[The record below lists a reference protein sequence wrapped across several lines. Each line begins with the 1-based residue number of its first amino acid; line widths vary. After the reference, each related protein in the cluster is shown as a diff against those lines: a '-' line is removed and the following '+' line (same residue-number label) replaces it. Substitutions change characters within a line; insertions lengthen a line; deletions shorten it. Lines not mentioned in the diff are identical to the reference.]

1 MNIYQSIISPILIS
15 GLKIDPEW
23 LHQRL
28 LGALNWLGRYPAT
41 PIHLRLQE
49 QLRQSYCL
57 EDNLADGI
65 ILKTQGG
72 SPRVGSQYRLTQHLW
87 GLTFP
92 NPVGLAA
99 GFDKDGVAVNMWGN
113 LGFGFAELGTVTYYA
128 QSGNPQPRLFRLPSD
143 RAALNR
149 MGFNNQGSAAL
160 ATRLATL
167 GKQLGSQPRPI
178 PLGINLGK
186 SKITPLEDAVGDYV
200 ASFRLLQDYGDYFV
214 INVSSPN
221 TQGLRSL
228 QSSKFLAPLLAALQ
242 QENTLNKPLLV
253 KIAPDLEE
261 AEILEITHLALQYNL
276 AGIIATNTTI
286 DRQGLKT
293 QVIPSTGSLVSEE
306 AGGISGAPLQEKST
320 AIIRYIYQ
328 QTQGKLL
335 IIGVGG
341 IFTAADAWQKI
352 NAGASLV
359 QIYTGWAYQGPVLVR
374 EILLGLQQQLD
385 RHDLPNL
392 SAAVGKNLE
401 FKIQ

>member
-28 LGALNWLGRYPAT
+28 LGTLHWLGQSPPT
-41 PIHLRLQE
+41 PIHLRLQK

-57 EDNLADGI
+57 TSNLEVDRAKGI
-65 ILKTQGG
+65 TNKLSGDAPPPQL
-72 SPRVGSQYRLTQHLW
+72 QQNLW

-99 GFDKDGVAVNMWGN
+99 GFDKDGVAANMWSS
-113 LGFGFAELGTVTYYA
+113 LGFGFAELGTVTYHP
-128 QSGNPQPRLFRLPSD
+128 QPGNPQPRLFRLPSD

-160 ATRLATL
+160 AARLAAL
-167 GKQLGSQPRPI
+167 GTQPRLI

-186 SKITPLEDAVGDYV
+186 SKITPLEEAVGDYV
-200 ASFRLLQDYGDYFV
+200 ASFRLLKDYGDYFV

-228 QSSKFLAPLLAALQ
+228 QSGEFLAPLLSALQ
-242 QENTLNKPLLV
+242 QENTTGKPLLV

-261 AEILEITHLALQYNL
+261 LEIAEITRLAIQYHLG
-276 AGIIATNTTI
+276 GIIATNTTI
-286 DRQGLKT
+286 SRQGLTT
-293 QVIPSTGSLVSEE
+293 QIIPATGSLVTEE
-306 AGGISGAPLQEKST
+306 AGGISGAPVREKST
-320 AIIRYIYQ
+320 QIIRYIYQ
-328 QTQGKLL
+328 QTQGKLP

-359 QIYTGWAYQGPVLVR
+359 QIYTGWAYQGPGMVR
-374 EILLGLQQQLD
+374 EILLSLQQQLELYS
-385 RHDLPNL
+385 LPNL

-401 FKIQ
+401 FKI

>member
-28 LGALNWLGRYPAT
+28 LETLNWLGQDPPA
-41 PIHLRLQE
+41 PLHIRLQK

-57 EDNLADGI
+57 EDNLGDDI
-65 ILKTQGG
+65 THKTLGD
-72 SPRVGSQYRLTQHLW
+72 SSNVGSQSRFTPNLRQHLW

-99 GFDKDGVAVNMWGN
+99 GFDKDGVAANMWSN
-113 LGFGFAELGTVTYYA
+113 LGFGFAELGTVTYHA
-128 QSGNPQPRLFRLPSD
+128 QTGNPQPRLFRLPSD

-160 ATRLATL
+160 AARLAALTT
-167 GKQLGSQPRPI
+167 QPRLI
-178 PLGINLGK
+178 PWGINLGK

-200 ASFRLLQDYGDYFV
+200 ASFRLLRDYGDYFV

-228 QSSKFLAPLLAALQ
+228 QSAEFLDPLLAALQ
-242 QENTLNKPLLV
+242 QENITHKPLLV

-286 DRQGLKT
+286 SRQGLKT
-293 QVIPSTGSLVSEE
+293 QVIPITGSLVADE
-306 AGGISGAPLQEKST
+306 AGGISGAPLQQKST
-320 AIIRYIYQ
+320 EIIHYIYR
-328 QTQGKLL
+328 QTQGKLP

-359 QIYTGWAYQGPVLVR
+359 QIYTGWAYQGPGMVR
-374 EILLGLQQQLD
+374 EILMGLQQQLKL
-385 RHDLPNL
+385 HNLPNIP
-392 SAAVGKNLE
+392 AAVGKNLE
-401 FKIQ
+401 FKT

>member
-28 LGALNWLGRYPAT
+28 LGALNWLGHYPAT
-41 PIHLRLQE
+41 PIHLKLQK

-72 SPRVGSQYRLTQHLW
+72 SPGVGSQYRLTQNLW

-113 LGFGFAELGTVTYYA
+113 LGFGFAELGTVTYHA

-228 QSSKFLAPLLAALQ
+228 QSSKFLTPLLAALQ
-242 QENTLNKPLLV
+242 KENTLNKPLLV
-253 KIAPDLEE
+253 KIAPDLEK

-320 AIIRYIYQ
+320 AIIRYIYE

-341 IFTAADAWQKI
+341 IFTSADAWQKI

-359 QIYTGWAYQGPVLVR
+359 QIYTGWAYQGPGLVR
-374 EILLGLQQQLD
+374 EILMGLQQQLEL
-385 RHDLPNL
+385 HDLPNL

-401 FKIQ
+401 FKI

>member
-28 LGALNWLGRYPAT
+28 LGTLSWLGQYPPT
-41 PIHLRLQE
+41 PIHLRLQK
-49 QLRQSYCL
+49 QLQQSYCL
-57 EDNLADGI
+57 EGDR
-65 ILKTQGG
+65 
-72 SPRVGSQYRLTQHLW
+72 SSVGSQYHLSQNFQQNLW

-99 GFDKDGVAVNMWGN
+99 GFDKDGVAANMWSN
-113 LGFGFAELGTVTYYA
+113 LGFGFAELGTVTYHA
-128 QSGNPQPRLFRLPSD
+128 QPGNPQPRLFRLPSD

-160 ATRLATL
+160 ATRLAALETQL
-167 GKQLGSQPRPI
+167 GKQPRSI

-186 SKITPLEDAVGDYV
+186 SKITPLEEAVGDYV
-200 ASFRLLQDYGDYFV
+200 ASFRLLKDYGDYFV

-228 QSSKFLAPLLAALQ
+228 QSAEFLAPLLAALQ
-242 QENTLNKPLLV
+242 QENTTGKPLLV

-261 AEILEITHLALQYNL
+261 AEILEITRLAIHYHLG
-276 AGIIATNTTI
+276 GIIATNTTI
-286 DRQGLKT
+286 DRQGLTT
-293 QVIPSTGSLVSEE
+293 QVIPATGSLVAEE
-306 AGGISGAPLQEKST
+306 AGGISGAPLRDKST
-320 AIIRYIYQ
+320 AIISYIYQ
-328 QTQGKLL
+328 QTQGKLP

-359 QIYTGWAYQGPVLVR
+359 QIYTGWAYQGPGMVR
-374 EILLGLQQQLD
+374 EILMGLQQQLEL
-385 RHDLPNL
+385 HDLPNL
-392 SAAVGKNLE
+392 SAAVGKHLE
-401 FKIQ
+401 FKP

>member
-28 LGALNWLGRYPAT
+28 LGALNWLGQYPST
-41 PIHLRLQE
+41 PIHLRLQK

-57 EDNLADGI
+57 TDNLEADRSDP
-65 ILKTQGG
+65 TND
-72 SPRVGSQYRLTQHLW
+72 LTIKLQQNLW

-99 GFDKDGVAVNMWGN
+99 GFDKDGVAANMWSS
-113 LGFGFAELGTVTYYA
+113 LGFGFAELGTVTYHA
-128 QSGNPQPRLFRLPSD
+128 QPGNPQPRLFRLPSD

-160 ATRLATL
+160 AVRLANLAT
-167 GKQLGSQPRPI
+167 QTTTQPYPI

-186 SKITPLEDAVGDYV
+186 SKITPLEEAVGDYV
-200 ASFRLLQDYGDYFV
+200 ASFRLLKDYGDYFV

-228 QSSKFLAPLLAALQ
+228 QSAEFLDPLLSALQ
-242 QENTLNKPLLV
+242 QENTTGKPLLV

-261 AEILEITHLALQYNL
+261 SEIAEITRLAIQYQL
-276 AGIIATNTTI
+276 GGIIATNTTI
-286 DRQGLKT
+286 DRQGLTT
-293 QVIPSTGSLVSEE
+293 QVIPTTGTLVKEE
-306 AGGISGAPLQEKST
+306 AGGISGAPLREKST
-320 AIIRYIYQ
+320 EIISYIYQ
-328 QTQGKLL
+328 QTQGTLP

-359 QIYTGWAYQGPVLVR
+359 QIYTGWAYQGPGMVR
-374 EILLGLQQQLD
+374 EILLGLQQQLEIYN
-385 RHDLPNL
+385 LPNL

-401 FKIQ
+401 FRPYEK